1 MTDTSPSSQGIDDP
15 MIDAKEVASWLKVS
29 EDWVAFIFPNR
40 DGGVR
45 DPNNYRKRVLGELR
59 KKLNLPKLTFQI
71 IRRTMATLSQTK
83 ERSKI
88 PRA

>member
-1 MTDTSPSSQGIDDP
+1 